1 MTSFE
6 RIRNYK
12 HLKKL
17 SEQLKKQDKEKQEK
31 LKESLP
37 NNNGGSLPVN
47 YDELFD
53 NDYNR

>member
-1 MTSFE
+1 MKSFE

-17 SEQLKKQDKEKQEK
+17 SENIKKHDKEKQEK
-31 LKESLP
+31 LRESQT
-37 NNNGGSLPVN
+37 NGLQAS

-53 NDYNR
+53 NDFNR